1 MKFGFLSLCL
11 LVAVLTGRA
20 QAYEGSVQF
29 DKKKQPALV
38 IDYPYVPEAV
48 QDAFTQYLEKL
59 GFKAREEK
67 GIFNRDKGFIVFRNA
82 LVPDL
87 YPDRMDYIFKV
98 EKKSRKDESA
108 SVLYLV
114 LNKDNGNPL
123 QALKAE
129 EVTRMKNFLNG
140 FTPHIEAAWL
150 EIQIREQEDVI
161 AKAEKKLADLKSD
174 QVSLEKKLA
183 DNKSDQEST
192 QKDIEAQKQ
201 KLGQL
206 QGRRRQPAQ

>member
-1 MKFGFLSLCL
+1 MKYGFLSLCL
-11 LVAVLTGRA
+11 LVTVLTGRA

-29 DKKKQPALV
+29 DKKKQAALV

-82 LVPDL
+82 LVPEL
-87 YPDRMDYIFKV
+87 HPERMDYIFKV
-98 EKKSRKDESA
+98 EKKSRKEESA

-114 LNKDNGNPL
+114 MNRDNSNPL
-123 QALKAE
+123 QGLKAE
-129 EVTRMKNFLNG
+129 EVTRIKNFLNG
-140 FTPHIEAAWL
+140 FTPKIEAAWL

-174 QVSLEKKLA
+174 QASLEKKLA
-183 DNKSDQEST
+183 DNKSDQETT

-206 QGRRRQPAQ
+206 QGSRKNPAQ